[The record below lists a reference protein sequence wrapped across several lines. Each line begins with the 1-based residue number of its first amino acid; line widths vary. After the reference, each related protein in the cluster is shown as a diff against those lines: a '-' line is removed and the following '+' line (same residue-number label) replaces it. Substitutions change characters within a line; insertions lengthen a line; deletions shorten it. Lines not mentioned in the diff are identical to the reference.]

1 MEILFIFIVKNKIY
15 PKNWLLLLKSTF
27 NIENLYWNYF
37 SCHIFILISWN
48 FLCLLFIVFMNFRK
62 INSKLETISIM
73 IKTIWEFIVPV
84 KKDICFLEMVH
95 KAILSKMNF
104 LVLIHFLNDLSL
116 VFRPLRCFNW
126 MSNHFWQCLWFLR
139 NTSYYFFFW
148 NHVLFGYFLNV
159 TNSFFILQSKK
170 LII

>member
-1 MEILFIFIVKNKIY
+1 VKNKIN

-27 NIENLYWNYF
+27 NIENLSCNYF
-37 SCHIFILISWN
+37 SCHIFILISCN
-48 FLCLLFIVFMNFRK
+48 FLFLLFIIFWFIVLMNFWK

-84 KKDICFLEMVH
+84 KRAICFLEMVH

-104 LVLIHFLNDLSL
+104 LVLIYFLNDLSL

-126 MSNHFWQCLWFLR
+126 MPNHF
-139 NTSYYFFFW
+139 
-148 NHVLFGYFLNV
+148 
-159 TNSFFILQSKK
+159 
-170 LII
+170 